1 MWGDEVLEQ
10 VRAVREA
17 QAARFDFNLRAI
29 IADLRGREAGNGHPV
44 VLPPPP
50 RSAMSGTEKGRGME
64 EISTTVG
71 A

>member
-17 QAARFDFNLRAI
+17 QAARFDFNPRAI
-29 IADLRGREAGNGHPV
+29 IADLRTREAGSGHPV

-50 RSAMSGTEKGRGME
+50 RDGWL
-64 EISTTVG
+64 G
-71 A
+71 ASRPQLSEPEPHA